1 MIYWIMPLALRQAI
15 SNWFCLEI
23 IVGIRLTLWSACIL
37 RQNLLRVP
45 LVGFKIPASLQ
56 AMIVESRRGMVDAC
70 LQTARKKIPISS
82 RLRTRTRALNSVPG
96 VWGFLWLHQ
105 NGMWK
110 SAFLI
115 GPFVSHDLNTQFWLV
130 RAILSL
136 YYYLSHK
143 LELNFLFF
151 VILHRWI

>member
-1 MIYWIMPLALRQAI
+1 MIYWIMLLALRQPI
-15 SNWFCLEI
+15 SNWFRLEI
-23 IVGIRLTLWSACIL
+23 TLGILWSACIL
-37 RQNLLRVP
+37 RRNPLRVP

-56 AMIVESRRGMVDAC
+56 AMTVESKRGMVDAR
-70 LQTARKKIPISS
+70 LQTACKKIPISS
-82 RLRTRTRALNSVPG
+82 RLQTCTRALNSVPG
-96 VWGFLWLHQ
+96 VWGFSWRHQ

-115 GPFVSHDLNTQFWLV
+115 GPFVSHDLNTRFWLV